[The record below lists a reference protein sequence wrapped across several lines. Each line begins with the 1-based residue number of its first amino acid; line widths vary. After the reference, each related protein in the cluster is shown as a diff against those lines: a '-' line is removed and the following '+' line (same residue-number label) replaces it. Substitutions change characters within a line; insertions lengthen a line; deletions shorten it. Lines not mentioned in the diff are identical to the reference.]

1 MKNKIYLLFSFL
13 FIGCAF
19 NAQSFKKLYKESFKY
34 LETNDY
40 KKALPLL
47 LEMHDLQPKNA
58 NTNFSIGNCLLNDQ
72 FRKPEAI
79 PYYEKAMEGLTI
91 GYRIGNHREKKAPLD
106 VIAQLGIAY
115 HQNYEFEKAVD
126 KFEFYS
132 NFLAEHN
139 WDDKRYINRQIRMAK
154 YAKSLK
160 DNPVNIDIIPVDE
173 VNSSSAEYRPKLNA
187 EETVMYFTSRRAVGS
202 NSQKDDNGEYY
213 EDIYMSEKHHNVWS
227 DPVLVNDVI
236 NTQENSSCLYLSPD
250 AQRMYLYMFNTDKTK
265 GPLGG
270 KIFESKL
277 VGQKWS
283 EPLYLDNTI
292 NSKYRETD
300 ASLDI
305 YGNIAF
311 FTSDREG
318 GYGGRDIWM
327 MKKLPNGEWAEAQNL
342 GETVNTEYDEEGAYL
357 HPDGKTLYFS
367 SKGHKVMGGFD
378 FFKTELRVDGTWS
391 IPENL
396 GYPINTVGD
405 DLFFFPSVNGK
416 RAYFSSYR
424 GDGLGNYDLY
434 RINLVQESERDL
446 AVYKGVVKDSS
457 GNVVKDL
464 VISIF
469 DENRDDKYG
478 IYRPN
483 ELTGRFLFILQPGHE
498 YEIVYELNNISTS
511 DSIIVPSDP
520 VGIIEYTKV
529 VTVGTEDITLSAG
542 VVVDG
547 DIVSI
552 AMLEDGD
559 IPVLSL
565 NDDDSNS
572 VSDENVSDDSST
584 ENVNVVEPTKPKP
597 VVDVNKETHVEFYEN
612 IYFKYESAELSNNVT
627 SQLDK
632 LLDYL
637 KKNPLFEVNTI
648 GHTDSKGADN
658 YNQKLSIIRAN
669 AVKTYLT
676 NRGIDFHR
684 IHAFGEG
691 EDNPVA
697 ENYNPDGSDNPEGR
711 EANRRV
717 EIQIVK

>member
-1 MKNKIYLLFSFL
+1 
-13 FIGCAF
+13 
-19 NAQSFKKLYKESFKY
+19 
-34 LETNDY
+34 
-40 KKALPLL
+40 
-47 LEMHDLQPKNA
+47 
-58 NTNFSIGNCLLNDQ
+58 
-72 FRKPEAI
+72 
-79 PYYEKAMEGLTI
+79 
-91 GYRIGNHREKKAPLD
+91 
-106 VIAQLGIAY
+106 
-115 HQNYEFEKAVD
+115 
-126 KFEFYS
+126 
-132 NFLAEHN
+132 
-139 WDDKRYINRQIRMAK
+139 MAK

-160 DNPVNIDIIPVDE
+160 DAPVNIDIIPVTE

-213 EDIYMSEKHHNVWS
+213 EDIYMSEKHHNVWTE
-227 DPVLVNDVI
+227 PVLVNDVI

-250 AQRMYLYMFNTDKTK
+250 AQRMYLYMYNTDKTK

-277 VGQKWS
+277 EGQKWT

-327 MKKLPNGEWAEAQNL
+327 MKKLPSGEWAEAQNL
-342 GETVNTEYDEEGAYL
+342 GETVNTEYDEEGPYL

-434 RINLVQESERDL
+434 RINLVQETESDL

-483 ELTGRFLFILQPGHE
+483 ELTGRFLFILQPGHD
-498 YEIVYELNNISTS
+498 YEIVYELNNITTS
-511 DSIIVPSDP
+511 DSIVVPSDP

-529 VTVGTEDITLSAG
+529 VTVGTDDITLSAG

-552 AMLEDGD
+552 AMLNDMD
-559 IPVLSL
+559 IQDLSINDEKSNVEINNNVTSSDNVIIDETVKPDPVI
-565 NDDDSNS
+565 DS
-572 VSDENVSDDSST
+572 
-584 ENVNVVEPTKPKP
+584 KR
-597 VVDVNKETHVEFYEN
+597 ETHVEFYEN
-612 IYFKYESAELSNNVT
+612 VYFKYESAELSSSVT
-627 SQLDK
+627 DVLDD
-632 LLDYL
+632 LLVYL
-637 KKNPLFEVNTI
+637 KKNPLFEVNTV
-648 GHTDSKGADN
+648 GHTDSKGADD
-658 YNQKLSIIRAN
+658 YNNKLSIIRAN

-684 IHAFGEG
+684 VHAYGEG
-691 EDNPVA
+691 ENNPLA
-697 ENYNPDGSDNPEGR
+697 ENYNPDGSDNPVGR

-717 EIQIVK
+717 EVQLIK

>member
-13 FIGCAF
+13 VISSVI
-19 NAQSFKKLYKESFKY
+19 NAQSFKKLYKESFKF

-40 KKALPLL
+40 KSALPLL

-72 FRKPEAI
+72 FRKTEAI

-132 NFLAEHN
+132 NFLAENN

-160 DNPVNIDIIPVDE
+160 DNPVDIDIVPVNE
-173 VNSSSAEYRPKLNA
+173 VNSTSAEYRPKLNA
-187 EETVMYFTSRRAVGS
+187 EETIMYFTSRRAVGS
-202 NSQKDDNGEYY
+202 NSKKDDNGEYY
-213 EDIYMSEKHHNVWS
+213 EDIYISEKHHDVWT

-250 AQRMYLYMFNTDKTK
+250 AQKMYLYMYNTDKTK

-270 KIFESKL
+270 KIFQSKL
-277 VGQKWS
+277 VGQKWT
-283 EPLYLDNTI
+283 EPEYLDNTI

-318 GYGGRDIWM
+318 GFGGRDIWM

-342 GETVNTEYDEEGAYL
+342 GETINTEYDEEGAYL

-378 FFKTELRVDGTWS
+378 FFKSELRVDGTWS

-434 RINLVQESERDL
+434 RINLVKESERDL

-464 VISIF
+464 IISIF

-511 DSIIVPSDP
+511 DSIVVPSDP
-520 VGIIEYTKV
+520 VGIVEYTKV
-529 VTVGTEDITLSAG
+529 VTVGSEEITLSAG

-552 AMLEDGD
+552 AMLEESND
-559 IPVLSL
+559 IPILSL
-565 NDDDSNS
+565 NNNESTNEEIVDNS
-572 VSDENVSDDSST
+572 SETIKNPT
-584 ENVNVVEPTKPKP
+584 ETKPDP
-597 VVDVNKETHVEFYEN
+597 VVFEPPTGETHINFYDN
-612 IYFKYESAELSNNVT
+612 IYFKFESAELSNNVT

-632 LLDYL
+632 LLSYL
-637 KKNPLFEVNTI
+637 NNNPKVQINAI
-648 GHTDSKGADN
+648 GHTDSKGADI
-658 YNQKLSIIRAN
+658 YNKKLSIIRAN

-676 NRGIDFHR
+676 NRGVDFHR

-697 ENYNPDGSDNPEGR
+697 ENYNPDGSDNPVGR

-717 EIQIVK
+717 EIQIIE

>member
-13 FIGCAF
+13 VISSVI
-19 NAQSFKKLYKESFKY
+19 NAQSFKKLYKESFKF

-40 KKALPLL
+40 KSALPLL

-72 FRKPEAI
+72 FRKTEAI

-132 NFLAEHN
+132 NFLAENN

-160 DNPVNIDIIPVDE
+160 DNPVDIDIVPVNE

-202 NSQKDDNGEYY
+202 NSKKDDNGEYY
-213 EDIYMSEKHHNVWS
+213 EDIYISEKHHDVWT

-250 AQRMYLYMFNTDKTK
+250 AQKMYLYMYNTDKTK

-270 KIFESKL
+270 KIFQSKL
-277 VGQKWS
+277 VGQKWT
-283 EPLYLDNTI
+283 EPEYLDNTI

-318 GYGGRDIWM
+318 GFGGRDIWM

-342 GETVNTEYDEEGAYL
+342 GETINTEYDEEGAYL

-378 FFKTELRVDGTWS
+378 FFKSELRVDGTWS

-396 GYPINTVGD
+396 GYSINTVGD

-434 RINLVQESERDL
+434 RINLVKESERDL

-464 VISIF
+464 IISIF

-511 DSIIVPSDP
+511 DSIVVPSDP
-520 VGIIEYTKV
+520 VGIVEYTKV
-529 VTVGTEDITLSAG
+529 VTVGSEEITLSAG

-552 AMLEDGD
+552 AMLEESND
-559 IPVLSL
+559 IPILSL
-565 NDDDSNS
+565 NNNESTNEEIVDNS
-572 VSDENVSDDSST
+572 SETIKNPI
-584 ENVNVVEPTKPKP
+584 ETKPDP
-597 VVDVNKETHVEFYEN
+597 VVFEPPTGETHINFYDN
-612 IYFKYESAELSNNVT
+612 IYFKFESAELSNNVT

-632 LLDYL
+632 LLSYL
-637 KKNPLFEVNTI
+637 NNNPKVQINAI
-648 GHTDSKGADN
+648 GHTDSKGADI
-658 YNQKLSIIRAN
+658 YNKKLSIIRAN

-676 NRGIDFHR
+676 NRGVDFHR

-697 ENYNPDGSDNPEGR
+697 ENYNPDGSDNPVGR

-717 EIQIVK
+717 EIQIIE